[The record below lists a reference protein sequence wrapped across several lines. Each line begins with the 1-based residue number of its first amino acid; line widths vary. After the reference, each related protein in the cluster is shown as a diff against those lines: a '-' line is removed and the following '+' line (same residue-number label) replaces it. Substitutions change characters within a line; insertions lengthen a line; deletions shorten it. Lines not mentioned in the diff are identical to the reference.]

1 MHGLRG
7 PAFLALTLLTAL
19 FVAAPE
25 LSVRAQSPGG
35 RPGPPTSGGFS
46 PFRGPGV
53 KGTSFEAASLE
64 QPGCPLHLTIEALRR
79 TEGGVT
85 LSLRLSNLVEGPITR
100 QIVGAWVL
108 VPDGTV
114 RGYQKLETDRT
125 LQESALRVVD
135 LYIRTV
141 PVLPN
146 DVIVVAIQEARGQTT
161 WRRDVKDLQEEVR
174 TAILK

>member
-1 MHGLRG
+1 
-7 PAFLALTLLTAL
+7 
-19 FVAAPE
+19 
-25 LSVRAQSPGG
+25 
-35 RPGPPTSGGFS
+35 
-46 PFRGPGV
+46 
-53 KGTSFEAASLE
+53 
-64 QPGCPLHLTIEALRR
+64 
-79 TEGGVT
+79 
-85 LSLRLSNLVEGPITR
+85 LRLSNLVEGPITR

-125 LQESALRVVD
+125 LQESASRVVD
-135 LYIRTV
+135 LDIRTV

-146 DVIVVAIQEARGQTT
+146 DVIVVAIQEARGETT